1 MSTYRPVHRRGQC
14 ASCEGAAPNPV
25 FRMDERY
32 CCLGCADGGPCICL
46 YETDLADD
54 AVDHLGLPFALP
66 AVLALDDEPSERV
79 ASR

>member
-14 ASCEGAAPNPV
+14 ASCEGEAPNAV
-25 FRMDERY
+25 FRRDELY
-32 CCLGCADGGPCICL
+32 CCLGCAGGGPCICL

-54 AVDHLGLPFALP
+54 GVDHLGMPFAVP
-66 AVLALDDEPSERV
+66 GAPVREGEPSERV